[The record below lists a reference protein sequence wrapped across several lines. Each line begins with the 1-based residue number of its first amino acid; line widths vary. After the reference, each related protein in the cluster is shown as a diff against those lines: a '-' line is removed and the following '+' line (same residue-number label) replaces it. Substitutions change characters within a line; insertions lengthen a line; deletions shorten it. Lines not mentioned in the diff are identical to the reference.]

1 MSIRLILVLVVGF
14 ITSLSVQ
21 AQYDLTTLRTKAL
34 AYSPFTAQKDL
45 LTQAESFALAGIH
58 TGRLPKMQLSGQA
71 SYQSDVT
78 KVSLSIPGIS
88 IPTPDKDQYRAVLEV
103 SQVLY
108 DGGVVKRQSDLQS
121 AQFQTQRAQLGVEQ
135 DRVVDRV
142 NQVYFQILMLD
153 AQNNVLALA
162 KEELNRKVSQME
174 GMLRNGVGNPVSLDL
189 LRTEDIRLNQRI
201 IELAWQR
208 KTAVSV
214 LGTLVGESIPENARF
229 DLPIPRKLAIGQ
241 VNNRTEYRVFS
252 AQATAFQFQQAMLS
266 VKMLPKIQ
274 VYAQG
279 GYGQPGLNMFK
290 SGFQPFGIVGLR
302 FNWTLW
308 DFNTTR
314 YERKGVA
321 VQAEMVERN
330 RDLFRQNWTIQ
341 TQQLQNEIARYDAL
355 LVQDEALIGL
365 RTKIRQT
372 LSVQLT
378 EGVATTNEYL
388 TELNNETQAKENKAL
403 REIQR
408 LQALINYEHALGTSY

>member
-1 MSIRLILVLVVGF
+1 MNIRLILTLAVGF
-14 ITSLSVQ
+14 LVSASVQ
-21 AQYDLTTLRTKAL
+21 AQYDLVTLRTKAL
-34 AYSPFTAQKDL
+34 AHSPLVSQKNL
-45 LTQAESFALAGIH
+45 LMQAESYALAGIH
-58 TGRLPKMQLSGQA
+58 TGRLPKVQLSGQA

-78 KVSLSIPGIS
+78 KVSLSVPGIT

-108 DGGVVKRQSDLQS
+108 DGGAVKRQSNLQS
-121 AQFQTQRAQLGVEQ
+121 AQFQTQRAQLDVER
-135 DRVVDRV
+135 DRVVERV

-153 AQNNVLALA
+153 AQNNVLTLA
-162 KEELNRKVSQME
+162 KEELNRKHSQME
-174 GMLRNGVGNPVSLDL
+174 GMLRNGVGNPVSLDV

-214 LGTLVGESIPENARF
+214 LGILVGESIPENTGF
-229 DLPIPRKLAIGQ
+229 DLPVPPKLPG
-241 VNNRTEYRVFS
+241 VHMHNRTEDRVFS
-252 AQATAFQFQQAMLS
+252 AQATAFQLQQAVLS
-266 VKMLPKIQ
+266 VKVLPKVQ
-274 VYAQG
+274 AYAQG

-290 SGFQPFGIVGLR
+290 SGFQPFGMVGLR

-308 DFNTTR
+308 DFNATR
-314 YERKGVA
+314 YERKVVA
-321 VQAEMVERN
+321 VQAEMVARN
-330 RDLFRQNWTIQ
+330 RDLFQQNWTIQ
-341 TQQLQNEIARYDAL
+341 TKQLQNEIARYDAL
-355 LVQDEALIGL
+355 LAQDEALIGL
-365 RTKIRQT
+365 RSKIRQT

-378 EGVATTNEYL
+378 EGVVTANEYL